1 MYNCAIPDQLI
12 LRKTYEAYA
21 QVRILITRDI
31 ESILEE
37 KLKFL
42 SSHPIVKGRVKE
54 FESYY
59 KKYIR
64 LLQKDPLCSQDL
76 GITDVIGI
84 RIVCPFFEDLAVVER
99 CLKTNFEVIE
109 IERKGSNYSFKEFGY
124 ESIHFLIKIPEPLI
138 KKRGNCGLDV
148 VEIQIRTILQ
158 DAWAEV
164 EHELVYKATF
174 TPFDEPMKR
183 KLAALN
189 ASLSL
194 ADTIFQEVR
203 TYQRQLNRELE
214 KRRNSFFKKIEA
226 SIDTPL
232 LTKEQSKKPSQNRQ
246 RETAID
252 KIQIDASAPDAVDSL
267 ENNSIDELLLKALHA
282 HNEHRFTVAI
292 DLYTSILKMEP
303 ENTIASL
310 IYKHRGM
317 ANFAQSCYEDAIQ
330 DFTCS
335 LELDRESYKA
345 VYFRGIVKTV
355 LLQYLEAIDDFT
367 LSLKINPYQAF
378 CHYRRGQ
385 AYYHLDDFLK
395 ALADCEA
402 ALILEPDSKPI
413 SRFKKL
419 LLNKL
424 NM

>member
-1 MYNCAIPDQLI
+1 MYNRTIPDQNT
-12 LRKTYEAYA
+12 LRKAYEGYA
-21 QVRILITRDI
+21 PVRILIARDM
-31 ESILEE
+31 ETILEE

-42 SSHPIVKGRVKE
+42 SSRPIVKGRVKE

-59 KKYIR
+59 KKYIQ
-64 LLQKDPLCSQDL
+64 LLQKDPSCSTSLC
-76 GITDVIGI
+76 ITDVIGI
-84 RIVCPFFEDLAVVER
+84 RIVCPFFEDLAIVER
-99 CLKTNFEVIE
+99 CLKANFDVIE
-109 IERKGSNYSFKEFGY
+109 VERKGSNYSFKEFGY
-124 ESIHFLIKIPEPLI
+124 ESIHFLIKIPQILI
-138 KKRGNCGLDV
+138 EKRGNCGLEV

-164 EHELVYKATF
+164 EHELVYKAAF

-203 TYQRQLNRELE
+203 TYQRRLNGELE
-214 KRRNSFFKKIEA
+214 KRRDSFFKKIEA

-232 LTKEQSKKPSQNRQ
+232 FTNERPNKPPQYRRKETQSDRASQ
-246 RETAID
+246 D
-252 KIQIDASAPDAVDSL
+252 SPDS
-267 ENNSIDELLLKALHA
+267 NSIDELLLTALCA
-282 HNEHRFTVAI
+282 HNEHQFTEAI
-292 DLYTSILKMEP
+292 ALYTAILNMDP

-317 ANFAQSCYEDAIQ
+317 ASFARSQYDDAIK
-330 DFTCS
+330 DFTRS

-345 VYFRGIVKTV
+345 VYFRGIVKMV
-355 LLQYLEAIDDFT
+355 LQQYLEAIEDFT

-378 CHYRRGQ
+378 CRYRRGQ
-385 AYYHLDDFLK
+385 AYYHLDDLPQ

-402 ALILEPDSKPI
+402 ALALEPNSEPI
-413 SRFKKL
+413 GRFKKL
-419 LLNKL
+419 LLDKL
-424 NM
+424 NR

>member
-1 MYNCAIPDQLI
+1 MYNPTIPDQTT
-12 LRKTYEAYA
+12 LRQAYEGYA
-21 QVRILITRDI
+21 LVRSFIAKDMETT
-31 ESILEE
+31 LEE

-42 SSHPIVKGRVKE
+42 PSRPVVKGRVKE

-59 KKYIR
+59 KKYIK
-64 LLQKDPLCSQDL
+64 LLQKDSSCSQSL

-84 RIVCPFFEDLAVVER
+84 RIVCPFFEDLILVEG
-99 CLKTNFEVIE
+99 CVKANFEVIE
-109 IERKGSNYSFKEFGY
+109 VERKGSNYSFKEFGY
-124 ESIHFLIKIPEPLI
+124 ESIHFLIKIPEVLI
-138 KKRGNCGLDV
+138 KKRGACGLDV

-164 EHELVYKATF
+164 EHELVYKAAF

-203 TYQRQLNRELE
+203 TYQRRLNGELE
-214 KRRNSFFKKIEA
+214 KRRDSFFKKIEA

-232 LTKEQSKKPSQNRQ
+232 FANEKPDKPLQSRHKEISRDEALLAAASQ
-246 RETAID
+246 D
-252 KIQIDASAPDAVDSL
+252 SPDS
-267 ENNSIDELLLKALHA
+267 NSIDELLLTALYA
-282 HNEHRFTVAI
+282 HNEHRFTEAI
-292 DLYTSILKMEP
+292 TLYTAILNLEP

-317 ANFAQSCYEDAIQ
+317 ASFAQSQYDDAIE
-330 DFTCS
+330 DFTRS
-335 LELDRESYKA
+335 LALDRESYKA

-355 LLQYLEAIDDFT
+355 LQQYLDAIEDFT

-378 CHYRRGQ
+378 CYYRRGQ
-385 AYYHLDDFLK
+385 AYYHLDDLPQS
-395 ALADCEA
+395 LADCDA
-402 ALILEPDSKPI
+402 ALALEPDSKAI
-413 SRFKKL
+413 ARFRKL
-419 LLNKL
+419 LLDKL
-424 NM
+424 A